1 MSNFFIK
8 KNDSKENFLFC
19 NFNPQIFKIL
29 NNEEGEE
36 IKKKIIIML
45 KKKSL
50 EVNEFYILYSKVSEN
65 FHNYFLIVVYIIF
78 YDVKSK
84 ISSKV
89 FDLNKTKNALF
100 YLDFIKNIKK

>member
-1 MSNFFIK
+1 MITK
-8 KNDSKENFLFC
+8 RKLLFC

-36 IKKKIIIML
+36 IKKNNNFV

-50 EVNEFYILYSKVSEN
+50 EVNEFYILYSKISEN

-89 FDLNKTKNALF
+89 FDLNKTKIN
-100 YLDFIKNIKK
+100 YFI